1 MVENGEISLKS
12 IRLIE
17 IDEVDS
23 DKCASVAVPAA
34 AETAILNFETDMEYN
49 NQR

>member
-1 MVENGEISLKS
+1 MNGVWLKWWNKFKS

-23 DKCASVAVPAA
+23 NECASVAVPAA
-34 AETAILNFETDMEYN
+34 AE
-49 NQR
+49 

>member
-1 MVENGEISLKS
+1 MVENGEISFKS

-23 DKCASVAVPAA
+23 DECASAAVPAA
-34 AETAILNFETDMEYN
+34 AE
-49 NQR
+49 